1 MNGRG
6 LDDMSNHYFIGIG
19 GTGGNILRALRKTMY
34 LRDNEIKGLGKNLRV
49 GFLYIDSN
57 RPELF
62 EMGKEWTVLGK
73 SVDLDQSE
81 KLLIKDGNLQAV
93 LLDVGKYPSIAPWI
107 GKLEQIKPMLGAEGG
122 TPGAQQRRRF
132 GRFLFATNVGRF
144 RDTVQIKVRN
154 LTQNVRNECT
164 FHLFGTL
171 GGGTGSGSLVDAAV
185 QIRALYPN
193 SDDFKINAYVLITD
207 DDGDKSDVGF
217 FYANQYAAL
226 KDLNALMVVD
236 QWKIHNLGSPQGE
249 LYVSDKDRQVLHSC
263 ILVSNH
269 NAIGHVIS
277 KDQQERTLAEWV
289 LQVVVAQAG
298 QSLPAAF
305 TKSLTM
311 EDIAAATP
319 GEPELFR
326 ERSFRFASI
335 GIFRWSVPE
344 EQIREF
350 LSSRV
355 AILVADQLVYNNWD
369 DRRGYV
375 DQRKN
380 SNGEDF
386 LRANPLQSF
395 GIDRNQL
402 LLNGPTSFETE
413 WANKLRRGLPTDLEK
428 LSDPLGYLEQRAHN
442 FYTVEFRDTGVDQF
456 FSSLER
462 ETPNRAK
469 QIAEAI
475 GNRLR
480 AAWVGGG
487 VGLIDIF
494 EVINQYANQLD
505 SQISLLG
512 TELAELDDRISR
524 SEHTLSARKNEWKK
538 IGSASAWFGKKNKL
552 IEAHQD
558 SLVEKFVSK
567 TKSKGLRYCNQLLGH
582 IKTDL
587 IELNNV
593 IAKLQGEI
601 AKKRNDLIRT
611 HQTQEQAFRS
621 QNQEHSVGEQATSG
635 MDFMNKTELDRGL
648 LEDHLQKI
656 SKSQSQLS
664 QLAAQCRN
672 IQVDDFHELHH
683 QGINRLFELIEQ
695 QSAETV
701 TTAHNANVS
710 DRMSIGG
717 ILGMNLL
724 ERIFKRFSD
733 NPDALKYEVTNFV
746 NKAIATL
753 YLNNTA
759 PQPRDLAGINMPR
772 MPQKSLL
779 VLLPQPPLEADSANR
794 SDHERFIREFKAA
807 VVGSVEG
814 DITVN
819 FAESNSPR
827 EITIIAL
834 NYWMAARFAACVENL
849 KKRYDEKMSGTSDT
863 AATYRYFCHLH
874 DTYGATPDLFPAP
887 GNALRLSFKANIRIG
902 QYLNLIQTDEES
914 GVIFLVKIK
923 DGLPTSEEI
932 ATSKEALD
940 ALTDV
945 KMAGYR
951 AAIRQSAAMHP
962 VEEFKRLLDAER
974 DKLRK
979 LLEECNNKPTH
990 PDYRA
995 AWVNYEAIKSAVEE
1009 IKGAI

>member
-1 MNGRG
+1 
-6 LDDMSNHYFIGIG
+6 MSNHYFIGIG

-34 LRDNEIKGLGKNLRV
+34 LRDNEIKALGNNLRV

-57 RPELF
+57 RPELY

-73 SVDLDQSE
+73 SVDLAQSD
-81 KLLIKDGNLQAV
+81 KLLIKEGNLTAV
-93 LLDVGKYPSIAPWI
+93 LLDIGKYPSISPWI

-132 GRFLFATNVGRF
+132 GRFLFATNVGQF
-144 RDTVQIKVRN
+144 RDMVQNKVRV
-154 LTQNVRNECT
+154 LTQGVRAECT

-185 QIRALYPN
+185 QIRTLYPN
-193 SDDFKINAYVLITD
+193 SDDYKINAYVLITD
-207 DDGDKSDVGF
+207 DDGDQSDVGF
-217 FYANQYAAL
+217 FYPNQYAAL

-236 QWKIHNLGSPQGE
+236 QWNIHNLGSPQGE
-249 LYVSDKDRQVLHSC
+249 PYVSDKDRQVLHSC
-263 ILVSNH
+263 ILVSNQ
-269 NAIGHVIS
+269 NAIKHSIS
-277 KDQQERTLAEWV
+277 KDQQERTVAEWV

-311 EDIAAATP
+311 EDIAASTP

-344 EQIREF
+344 EQIREY
-350 LSSRV
+350 LSSKV

-380 SNGEDF
+380 SNGEEF
-386 LRANPLQSF
+386 LKANPLQSF
-395 GIDRNQL
+395 GIDKNQL

-428 LSDPLGYLEQRAHN
+428 MVDPLAYLEQRAKD
-442 FYTVEFRDTGVDQF
+442 FYNVEFRDTGVDQF
-456 FSSLER
+456 FSGLER
-462 ETPNRAK
+462 EASNRAK
-469 QIAEAI
+469 QIAETI
-475 GNRLR
+475 GFRLR
-480 AAWVGGG
+480 ESWVGGS

-494 EVINQYANQLD
+494 EVVNQYTNQLD
-505 SQISLLG
+505 GQISLLG
-512 TELAELDDRISR
+512 TELAELDDRVSR
-524 SEHTLSARKNEWKK
+524 SDNTLSARKNEWKK
-538 IGSASAWFGKKNKL
+538 IGSASAFFGKKGKL
-552 IEAHQD
+552 IEAQQD
-558 SLVEKFVSK
+558 NLVEKYVSQ

-582 IKTDL
+582 LKTDL
-587 IELNNV
+587 IELNSV

-601 AKKRNDLIRT
+601 GKKRNDLIRI
-611 HQTQEQAFRS
+611 HQNQEQAFRS
-621 QNQEHSVGEQATSG
+621 QVQEQTTSEQNSGG

-656 SKSQSQLS
+656 AKSQSQLS

-672 IQVDDFHELHH
+672 IQADDFHELHH
-683 QGINRLFELIEQ
+683 QGINRLFEVIEQ

-701 TTAHNANVS
+701 TTAHNANVT
-710 DRMSIGG
+710 DRMSLGG

-724 ERIFKRFSD
+724 ERIFKRFSN
-733 NPDALKYEVTNFV
+733 NPDALQYEVASFV

-753 YLNNTA
+753 YLDNTA
-759 PQPRDLAGINMPR
+759 PQPGNLAGISMPR

-779 VLLPQPPLEADSANR
+779 VLLPQPPLEADSTNR
-794 SDHERFIREFKAA
+794 SNHERFIREFKAA
-807 VVGSVEG
+807 VRDSVTG
-814 DITVN
+814 GGINID

-834 NYWMAARFAACVENL
+834 NYWMAARFAACVANL
-849 KKRYDEKMSGTSDT
+849 KKRYDEKMSGSGDS
-863 AATYRYFCHLH
+863 ASAYRYFCHLH

-887 GNALRLSFKANIRIG
+887 GDALRLSFKANIRIG
-902 QYLNLIQTDEES
+902 QHLNLIQTEEDS
-914 GVIFLVKIK
+914 GAIFLVKEK
-923 DGLPTSEEI
+923 DGLPDPEEI
-932 ATSKEALD
+932 AASEKALE

-945 KMAGYR
+945 KMAKYR
-951 AAIRQSAAMHP
+951 AAIRQGAAPYP
-962 VEEFKRLLDAER
+962 VEDFKTLLDAER
-974 DKLRK
+974 DGLRK
-979 LLEECNNKPTH
+979 RLQECGNKPTN

-995 AWVNYEAIKSAVEE
+995 ALATYEALKKAVEE